1 MHRTRTIGGIIIIAT
16 GLVWIGQGSGLL
28 PGNSPMVDDPLW
40 VVLGLVA
47 AAVGAAFVVFDLTRR
62 R

>member
-16 GLVWIGQGSGLL
+16 GLVWVGQGSGLL
-28 PGNSPMVDDPLW
+28 VGNSPMVGDPLW
-40 VVLGLVA
+40 IVLGLVA
-47 AAVGAAFVVFDLTRR
+47 AAVGAAFVVFDLSRR